1 MLSKKSLFASF
12 LLLFLLACSCAKYE
26 RQVVP
31 FQLPSAMP
39 NATQVSGATLAAK
52 AYNDK
57 KTAESEFGFDIL
69 GSGVYPVQV
78 VFDNR
83 GAHPIEI
90 VPNQTFLT
98 DVENK
103 TWPILDASLAYARI
117 YKKTEYGNVAP
128 EAGKAAVIGGAAGA
142 IIGAAVGIVAGRSV
156 GEYVGK
162 GAAAGAAGGVLLGG
176 GKGLTEK
183 DPTREIRQDLQ
194 ERSLENR
201 AVKPSEVA
209 YGFIFFPGESKKAR
223 EIRLQIKET
232 DTGKIHV
239 LNLPL

>member
-1 MLSKKSLFASF
+1 MQSKKFFFTAILIAF
-12 LLLFLLACSCAKYE
+12 LICSCASYE

-52 AYNDK
+52 VYNDK
-57 KTAESEFGFDIL
+57 KAAESEFGFDIL

-83 GAHPIEI
+83 GVHPIEI

-98 DVENK
+98 DIENK
-103 TWPILDASLAYARI
+103 TWPILDASLAYDRI
-117 YKKTEYGNVAP
+117 YKKTEYGNVMP
-128 EAGKAAVIGGAAGA
+128 EAGKAGIIGGAAGA

-156 GEYVGK
+156 GEFAGK

-183 DPTREIRQDLQ
+183 DPAREIRQDLQ

-201 AVKPSEVA
+201 AVKSSEIA
-209 YGFIFFPGESKKAR
+209 HGFIFFPGESKKAR
-223 EIRLQIKET
+223 ELRLQVKET
-232 DTGKIHV
+232 DTGKVYV
-239 LNLPL
+239 LTLPL

>member
-1 MLSKKSLFASF
+1 MPSKKCYFET
-12 LLLFLLACSCAKYE
+12 LLLLILLASGCAKYE

-57 KTAESEFGFDIL
+57 KSAEAAFGFDIL
-69 GSGVYPVQV
+69 STGVYPVQV
-78 VFDNR
+78 VFDNK

-98 DVENK
+98 DVENQ
-103 TWPILDASLAYARI
+103 TWPILDASLAYDRI
-117 YKKTEYGNVAP
+117 YKKTEHGNVAP

-156 GEYVGK
+156 GEYAGK

-176 GKGLTEK
+176 SKGLTEK
-183 DPTREIRQDLQ
+183 DPAREIRQDLQ

-201 AVKPSEVA
+201 AVKPSEIA

-223 EIRLQIKET
+223 EIRLQVKEV
-232 DTGKIHV
+232 DTGKVHV

>member
-1 MLSKKSLFASF
+1 MPSKKCFF
-12 LLLFLLACSCAKYE
+12 ETLLLLIVLVSSCAKYE

-39 NATQVSGATLAAK
+39 NATQVSGTTLAAK

-57 KTAESEFGFDIL
+57 KSAEAAFGFDIL
-69 GSGVYPVQV
+69 GTGVYPVQV
-78 VFDNR
+78 VFDNK
-83 GAHPIEI
+83 GVHPIEI
-90 VPNQTFLT
+90 VPAQTFLT
-98 DVENK
+98 DVENQ
-103 TWPILDASLAYARI
+103 TWPILDASLAYDRI

-156 GEYVGK
+156 GEYAGK

-176 GKGLTEK
+176 SKGLTEK
-183 DPTREIRQDLQ
+183 DPAREIRQDLQ

-201 AVKPSEVA
+201 AVKPSEIA

-223 EIRLQIKET
+223 EIRLQVKET